1 MKLKILLL
9 SIVIP
14 AIFLDCRSQSFS
26 SINYSIEHGL
36 PQSQVGAITQDGSGY
51 LWVGTATGGLSR
63 FDGKKF
69 VNYTTGHGLLSPAIQ
84 CLSWTPERLWI
95 GTARGLNTMVNGQIS
110 EHPFVPREE
119 VKKILAHDTLMWA
132 VLSDGGIYQ
141 LSGDSGKYYSEET
154 GFTDRRVRD
163 MEYDS
168 MGMLWV
174 LTTGGHVYNFD
185 GEKFA
190 LYVTL
195 PDSTTQ
201 SILPISNTQ
210 LLAGTRQG
218 LITYNVENRDI
229 KVIRTEV
236 PRANIREI
244 HMFDG
249 ELWLVMQNGLLWKQ
263 ADEFKWIASQ
273 NGLTNVPVFQ
283 IFQDREGIIWA
294 GTNVYGLFK
303 FLRGP
308 FRKLKFPP
316 ESFVDIITDIK
327 QFEPGSVLVT
337 TLGKGAFEIGLDFS
351 IQPVTTPPS
360 VRNISNAVMWNG
372 KILLSSIERGILI
385 KSGDTF
391 EPIADQPTYASP
403 PFFINTMNDEL
414 FVSDRKSLFSVR
426 ESGIEKIIAD
436 LFVFEI
442 FQADTTLLLGTDNGL
457 YEFVNGDAQKIK
469 TGHQFDNQLITCLRS
484 DKYGNLLVGTLG
496 HGLWIF
502 PGGRL
507 DHQRPTRLLPV
518 DHITFLFLDGNRI
531 YCGTQRGICI
541 FDYTPEL
548 KVVSQKWL
556 NRNNGL
562 LGIETV
568 NETVLQPSFGQELWF
583 GTVDGLFIYDTQEH
597 YPIRSIPLLSIT
609 NVHVSGLPDSVQS
622 PGWFKNAS
630 IKLPSNVT
638 TLNFEFESVSLLMP
652 DHAKYQYRLIGLSD
666 RWSDPMEQTS
676 IRFTNLAPGHYN
688 FEVRAVND
696 IGLELDRQTLT
707 FQILTPFWQTGWFRT
722 LLVVLLVMA
731 VWGIMHIRISRAM
744 KVQVLVEQQNRQMRR
759 ELAKDFHD
767 ELGNHLASI
776 ISLLQVI
783 AMKAHD
789 LPDNL
794 SKQFASLNRHAN
806 DLFFGTKDFI
816 ASIDPHHETLGWTM
830 LYLGDFGEHI
840 FSTTT
845 ITFGSPAVESWQN
858 NLKVRSY
865 YSRHLILIFK
875 EAMTN
880 ALKHSGASEVN
891 MKVSKSSS
899 DLTIVLSDN
908 GNGFD
913 YGAGKISSVGLKSME
928 ERARKIEAIL
938 LVQSSPKGTTITIKK
953 ENYAHWAS

>member
-1 MKLKILLL
+1 MKLKVTFL
-9 SIVIP
+9 SVIVVVV
-14 AIFLDCRSQSFS
+14 FGDCKSQSFS
-26 SINYSIEHGL
+26 SINYNIEHGL
-36 PQSQVGAITQDGSGY
+36 PQSQVGAITQDGAGY

-63 FDGKKF
+63 FDGKRF
-69 VNYTTGHGLLSPAIQ
+69 INYTIGHGLLSPAIQ
-84 CLSWTPERLWI
+84 CLSWTPEKLWI
-95 GTARGLNTMVNGQIS
+95 GTSRGLNTMVNGQIF
-110 EHPFVPREE
+110 EHPFVPREGI
-119 VKKILAHDTLMWA
+119 KKLLAHDTLMWA

-154 GFTDRRVRD
+154 GFTDKRVRD

-174 LTTGGHVYNFD
+174 LTTGGHVYHFD
-185 GEKFA
+185 GDKFS
-190 LYVTL
+190 LYITL
-195 PDSTTQ
+195 PDSTTR
-201 SILPISNTQ
+201 SILPISNSE
-210 LLAGTRQG
+210 LLAGTSRG
-218 LITYNVENRDI
+218 LITYHIEGSDI
-229 KVIRTEV
+229 NLVRTEV

-263 ADEFKWIASQ
+263 ADEFKWISSR

-316 ESFVDIITDIK
+316 ENFVDFITDIK
-327 QFEPGSVLVT
+327 QFEPGSVWVT
-337 TLGKGAFEIGLDFS
+337 TFGKGAFEIGSDFT
-351 IQPVTTPPS
+351 IHPVKTPPPA
-360 VRNISNAVMWNG
+360 RNISNAVMWQD
-372 KILLSSIERGILI
+372 KILLASAEMGILI
-385 KSGDTF
+385 ESGNTF
-391 EPIADQPTYASP
+391 EPVANQPAYSSP
-403 PFFINTMNDEL
+403 PFFIETKSDQV
-414 FVSDRKSLFSVR
+414 FVSDRKSLFAVR
-426 ESGIEKIIAD
+426 KSGIEKIIAD
-436 LFVFEI
+436 LFVFEV
-442 FQADTTLLLGTDNGL
+442 FQTDTSLLLGTDNGL
-457 YEFVNGDAQKIK
+457 YEFVNGETQKIK
-469 TGHQFDNQLITCLRS
+469 TGHQFDNQMITCLLN
-484 DKYGNLLVGTLG
+484 DQYGNLLVGTLG

-518 DHITFLFLDGNRI
+518 DHITFMFLEGNRI
-531 YCGTQRGICI
+531 YSGTQRGICI

-597 YPIRSIPLLSIT
+597 YPIRSMPILSIT
-609 NVHVSGLPDSVQS
+609 NVHVSGLPDSVQT
-622 PGWFKNAS
+622 PGWFKNTS
-630 IKLPSNVT
+630 IKLPANAT

-722 LLVVLLVMA
+722 LLIALLVMA

-744 KVQVLVEQQNRQMRR
+744 KVQVLAEQQNRQMRR

-783 AMKAHD
+783 AIKAPE
-789 LPDNL
+789 LPVNL
-794 SKQFASLNRHAN
+794 KKHFESLNRHAH

-816 ASIDPHHETLGWTM
+816 ASIDPQHETLEWTM

-899 DLTIVLSDN
+899 DLTITLSDN

-938 LVQSSPKGTTITIKK
+938 SVQSSTKGTVIMLKK
-953 ENYAHWAS
+953 ENYAHWAN

>member
-1 MKLKILLL
+1 MKI
-9 SIVIP
+9 
-14 AIFLDCRSQSFS
+14 IFASLVTLFIITDSSSQHFS
-26 SINYSIEHGL
+26 SINYNIEHGL
-36 PQSQVGAITQDGSGY
+36 PQSQVTAIAQDHSGY
-51 LWVGTATGGLSR
+51 LWVGTASGGLSR
-63 FDGKKF
+63 FDGKEF
-69 VNYTTGHGLLSPAIQ
+69 VNYTTGHGLLSPSIKS
-84 CLSWTPERLWI
+84 LSWANERLWV
-95 GTARGLNTMVNGQIS
+95 GTSRGLNTMAKGKIS
-110 EHPFVPREE
+110 EHPFVPRIEI
-119 VKKILAHDTLMWA
+119 KKMLPRDTIVWA
-132 VLSDGGIYQ
+132 TTSHGGIYQ
-141 LSGDSGKYYSEET
+141 LTTNSGKYYAEAT
-154 GFTDRRVRD
+154 GFTDNPVLD

-168 MGMLWV
+168 MGTLWI
-174 LTTGGHVYNFD
+174 LTTGGHVYHFED
-185 GEKFA
+185 DKFSFH
-190 LYVTL
+190 VTL
-195 PDSTTQ
+195 PDPTTQ
-201 SILPISNTQ
+201 SILPLSKTLLLTGTSN
-210 LLAGTRQG
+210 G
-218 LITYNVENRDI
+218 LITYQIDNQNI
-229 KVIRTEV
+229 KLIRKEV
-236 PRANIREI
+236 PQANVREI
-244 HMFDG
+244 CLFDN
-249 ELWLVMQNGLLWKQ
+249 ELWLVVKNGLLWKQ
-263 ADEFKWIASQ
+263 ADEFIWLSSQ
-273 NGLTNVPVFQ
+273 NGFTNAPAFH

-294 GTNVYGLFK
+294 GTTVYGLFK

-308 FRKLKFPP
+308 FSKLAFHPT
-316 ESFVDIITDIK
+316 SFADVITDIK
-327 QFEPGSVLVT
+327 QFDSQSVLVT
-337 TLGKGAFEIGLDFS
+337 TLGKGAFEVGPDY
-351 IQPVTTPPS
+351 TTKPLLLPPR
-360 VRNISNAVMWNG
+360 VRNISNSAALKGEV
-372 KILLSSIERGILI
+372 LLASFEQGILV
-385 KSGDTF
+385 KSGATF
-391 EPIADQPTYASP
+391 KSLPDQPTYTSP
-403 PFFINTMNDEL
+403 PFFVGQDDDKL
-414 FVSDRKSLFSVR
+414 FVSDRQSLFTLR
-426 ESGIEKIIAD
+426 ESHFEKIVD
-436 LFVFEI
+436 SLNVFLVYQI
-442 FQADTTLLLGTDNGL
+442 DSMLLLGTDNGL
-457 YEFVNGDAQKIK
+457 QQLINGRVKKIV
-469 TGHQFDNQLITCLRS
+469 TGHHLDHQMITDFHR
-484 DKYGNLLVGTLG
+484 DADGNILVGTLG

-502 PGGRL
+502 PAGNL
-507 DHQRPTRLLPV
+507 NHPAPIHLLPF
-518 DHITFLFLDGNRI
+518 DHITFIFSEQNRL
-531 YCGTQRGICI
+531 YCGTQRGVCI
-541 FDYTPEL
+541 FDFSTRL
-548 KVVSQKWL
+548 KVSSQKWL

-562 LGIETV
+562 IGIETV
-568 NETVLQPSFGQELWF
+568 NETVLKPSFGDKLWF
-583 GTVDGLFIYDTQEH
+583 GTMNGLYMYDTQEY
-597 YPIRSIPLLSIT
+597 YPIQSIPILSIT
-609 NVHVSGLPDSVQS
+609 NLHVSGLSDSVQS

-630 IKLPSNVT
+630 IKLPASAS

-666 RWSDPMEQTS
+666 SWSDPMEQTS

-707 FQILTPFWQTGWFRT
+707 FQILTPFWQTWWFRT
-722 LLVVLLVMA
+722 LIIALLVLA
-731 VWGIMHIRISRAM
+731 VWGVVRFRISRAM
-744 KVQVLVEQQNRQMRR
+744 QVQALEEQQNRQMRR

-938 LVQSSPKGTTITIKK
+938 LVQSSPIGTTITIKK

>member
-1 MKLKILLL
+1 MSLIAL
-9 SIVIP
+9 VV
-14 AIFLDCRSQSFS
+14 FGDCKSQSFS

-51 LWVGTATGGLSR
+51 LWVGTASGGLSR

-69 VNYTTGHGLLSPAIQ
+69 VNYTTGHGLLSTSIH
-84 CLSWTPERLWI
+84 CLSWTPEKLWI
-95 GTARGLNTMVNGQIS
+95 GTSRGLNTMVNGKIS
-110 EHPFVPREE
+110 EHPYVPQEE
-119 VKKILAHDTLMWA
+119 VKKLLAHDTLMWA
-132 VLSDGGIYQ
+132 VLSNGGIYQ
-141 LSGDSGKYYSEET
+141 LSGDSGKYFSEET
-154 GFTDRRVRD
+154 GFTDKRVRD

-168 MGMLWV
+168 MGILWV
-174 LTTGGHVYNFD
+174 LTTGGHVYHFD
-185 GEKFA
+185 GENFS
-190 LYVTL
+190 LYITL
-195 PDSTTQ
+195 PDSTTRT
-201 SILPISNTQ
+201 ILPISNSE
-210 LLAGTRQG
+210 LLAGTSRG
-218 LITYNVENRDI
+218 LITYHIEDGNINLV
-229 KVIRTEV
+229 RTEV
-236 PRANIREI
+236 PRANIKKI

-249 ELWLVMQNGLLWKQ
+249 ELWLVMQSGLLWKQ
-263 ADEFKWIASQ
+263 GDEFTWLSSQ
-273 NGLTNVPVFQ
+273 NGLTSVPVFQ
-283 IFQDREGIIWA
+283 IYQDREGIIWA

-303 FLRGP
+303 FMRGP
-308 FRKLKFPP
+308 FRKVMFPP
-316 ESFVDIITDIK
+316 ETFGNLITDIK
-327 QFEPGSVLVT
+327 QFDPGSVWVT
-337 TLGKGAFEIGLDFS
+337 TLGKGVFEVGPDLTVR
-351 IQPVTTPPS
+351 PVITPPS
-360 VRNISNAVMWNG
+360 VRNFSNAAKLNG
-372 KILLSSIERGILI
+372 KILLASVEKGILI
-385 KSGDTF
+385 KAGDTF
-391 EPIADQPTYASP
+391 EPIPDQPAYASP
-403 PFFINTMNDEL
+403 PFFIGTKGDQV
-414 FVSDRKSLFSVR
+414 FVTDRKSLYAVR
-426 ESGIEKIIAD
+426 SSGIEKIITD
-436 LFVFEI
+436 LFVFEVC
-442 FQADTTLLLGTDNGL
+442 QTDTSLLLGTDNGL

-502 PGGRL
+502 PEGRL
-507 DHQRPTRLLPV
+507 DHKEPIRLLPV
-518 DHITFLFLDGNRI
+518 DHITFIFLDGNRI
-531 YCGTQRGICI
+531 YCGTQRGVCI
-541 FDYTPEL
+541 FEYTSGL
-548 KVVSQKWL
+548 GVTSQKWL

-562 LGIETV
+562 TGIETV
-568 NETVLQPSFGQELWF
+568 REAVLQPSFRQELWF

-597 YPIRSIPLLSIT
+597 YPIRSIPILSIT
-609 NVHVSGLPDSVQS
+609 NVHVSGLPDSVQT
-622 PGWFKNAS
+622 PGWFKYTS
-630 IKLPSNVT
+630 IKLPASAS

-652 DHAKYQYRLIGLSD
+652 DQAKYQYRLIGLSD
-666 RWSDPMEQTS
+666 SWSDPMEQTS

-707 FQILTPFWQTGWFRT
+707 FQILTPFWQTWWFR
-722 LLVVLLVMA
+722 VFIGVLLVLA
-731 VWGIMHIRISRAM
+731 VWGVVRFRISRAM
-744 KVQVLVEQQNRQMRR
+744 QVQALVEQQNRQMRR

-783 AMKAHD
+783 AIKAHN

-938 LVQSSPKGTTITIKK
+938 LVQSSPIGTTITIKK